1 MRAIWAKD
9 SFQQNT
15 ELCFYIKIGRYEN
28 ASLKIVAKDVY
39 NLYINGNF
47 VAYGPAR
54 AAKGYVRADI
64 FDLTKFCD
72 REENTVSVYVQSNN
86 TKTLCFAWEKPL
98 FAAEIFSEGK
108 IVKDSADFICFLMSD
123 KLQKTERMS
132 CQRGYTEIYKMQ
144 KQREPFD
151 PFAWGSKQTIAV
163 DMPNELLRGVPY
175 ATNIETTAILM
186 EEGGVSIGKPRIWEN
201 GFTEMLDQGKNLF
214 SYTRK
219 ECEEIISE
227 ELLSFTFH
235 REKKELLH
243 KYKLYRFESVH
254 CGKFRIKVK
263 CDRPVTIWLT
273 YDDILI
279 DGYINFNREQIIH
292 GLKWELATGEY
303 DLYSQEVYSA
313 KFIALISDNDIEICS
328 VSMVRIENAQ
338 TMVRSEDISDEELQ
352 LIVKA
357 AENTFKQ
364 NAYDLLMDCPT
375 RERAGYLC
383 DGYFTAKAEK
393 FFTGSNLVEKNF
405 LENYLL
411 YNGKDFSDPGI
422 MPMCYP
428 SDSSGNGIYIPNW
441 ILWYVLEL
449 GDYLKRTGDKEFIE
463 KHTKR
468 LRDILKFFKKYENEY
483 GFLENLESWVFIEW
497 SKASDFIEGVN
508 FPSNILY
515 AAALEEAGNMLGNKD
530 LMEKAEY
537 LKRTIRKISFKDGI
551 FHDNAVR
558 KNGHLVITD
567 NVSEVCQDYALY
579 FGIADRNDKDFYER
593 FLNRF
598 EIGKEQNNICE
609 SNMFTGY
616 VIRLLILQ
624 REGEHNRVLDECK
637 EKFLPMA
644 KRTGTIW
651 ELFAENASCNHGFG
665 SIVGKIVYESFMAG
679 GK

>member
-227 ELLSFTFH
+227 ELLS
-235 REKKELLH
+235 
-243 KYKLYRFESVH
+243 S
-254 CGKFRIKVK
+254 
-263 CDRPVTIWLT
+263 
-273 YDDILI
+273 
-279 DGYINFNREQIIH
+279 
-292 GLKWELATGEY
+292 
-303 DLYSQEVYSA
+303 
-313 KFIALISDNDIEICS
+313 
-328 VSMVRIENAQ
+328 
-338 TMVRSEDISDEELQ
+338 
-352 LIVKA
+352 
-357 AENTFKQ
+357 
-364 NAYDLLMDCPT
+364 
-375 RERAGYLC
+375 
-383 DGYFTAKAEK
+383 
-393 FFTGSNLVEKNF
+393 
-405 LENYLL
+405 
-411 YNGKDFSDPGI
+411 
-422 MPMCYP
+422 
-428 SDSSGNGIYIPNW
+428 
-441 ILWYVLEL
+441 
-449 GDYLKRTGDKEFIE
+449 
-463 KHTKR
+463 
-468 LRDILKFFKKYENEY
+468 
-483 GFLENLESWVFIEW
+483 
-497 SKASDFIEGVN
+497 
-508 FPSNILY
+508 
-515 AAALEEAGNMLGNKD
+515 
-530 LMEKAEY
+530 
-537 LKRTIRKISFKDGI
+537 
-551 FHDNAVR
+551 
-558 KNGHLVITD
+558 
-567 NVSEVCQDYALY
+567 
-579 FGIADRNDKDFYER
+579 
-593 FLNRF
+593 
-598 EIGKEQNNICE
+598 
-609 SNMFTGY
+609 
-616 VIRLLILQ
+616 
-624 REGEHNRVLDECK
+624 
-637 EKFLPMA
+637 
-644 KRTGTIW
+644 
-651 ELFAENASCNHGFG
+651 
-665 SIVGKIVYESFMAG
+665 
-679 GK
+679 